1 MRAAREL
8 LKELEYEVLSGSV
21 DINVNDLVYNTA
33 KVTKECL
40 FVCIKGM
47 AFDSHEAAAKAAG
60 AGAVVIVAERPVEV
74 PEGITVVLVKDTR
87 YALAL
92 ISAAYFHYPARR
104 LKVIGI
110 TGTKGKTTTAFMIRS
125 ILEHAGI
132 STGLIGTETAIFRR
146 TTRRRNPMQSRR
158 ILHRWRRPAAR

>member
-47 AFDSHEAAAKAAG
+47 AFDSHASASFSPG
-60 AGAVVIVAERPVEV
+60 P
-74 PEGITVVLVKDTR
+74 GIMR
-87 YALAL
+87 APW
-92 ISAAYFHYPARR
+92 PAPC
-104 LKVIGI
+104 I
-110 TGTKGKTTTAFMIRS
+110 
-125 ILEHAGI
+125 
-132 STGLIGTETAIFRR
+132 
-146 TTRRRNPMQSRR
+146 
-158 ILHRWRRPAAR
+158 RWRCRRESPLFW

>member
-60 AGAVVIVAERPVEV
+60 AGAVVIVAEHPVEV

-92 ISAAYFHYPARR
+92 ISAAYFHYPAR
-104 LKVIGI
+104 
-110 TGTKGKTTTAFMIRS
+110 
-125 ILEHAGI
+125 
-132 STGLIGTETAIFRR
+132 
-146 TTRRRNPMQSRR
+146 
-158 ILHRWRRPAAR
+158 